1 MSAGRAAALLIAG
14 GLVFAAV
21 LLVLLGEP
29 PGDPVGRGSPAP
41 PLSLVRLYPPPP
53 GERVDL
59 EEFRGRAV
67 LLNFWAT
74 WCKPCEEE
82 MPALQR
88 LYQALRGEPFELLA
102 VSVDE
107 DPGVVEAFRARLGL
121 DFPVLHDPEK
131 KAARAYQVF
140 KYPETLLVDPTGT
153 VVERFVGPR
162 EWDAGIYVDRIREV
176 ARSGGTP

>member
-1 MSAGRAAALLIAG
+1 VSAGRLAALLIGAG
-14 GLVFAAV
+14 VVFASV

-29 PGDPVGRGSPAP
+29 PGDPVGPGSPAP
-41 PLSLVRLYPPPP
+41 SFRLPRLHPPPA
-53 GERVDL
+53 GREVSL
-59 EEFRGRAV
+59 EELRGKAV

-82 MPALQR
+82 MPAMER

-107 DPGVVEAFRARLGL
+107 DPAVVEAFRARLGL
-121 DFPVLHDPEK
+121 SFPILHDPDK

-140 KYPETLLVDPTGT
+140 KYPETLLVDRSGM
-153 VVERFVGPR
+153 VVARFIGPR
-162 EWDAGIYVDRIREV
+162 EWDAEAYVDRVRQV
-176 ARSGGTP
+176 AREGAAP